1 MAKFH
6 TLTIADIRRET
17 ADAVSISFDVP
28 STLKEEYKYIQGQY
42 LTLKLLIN
50 GQELRRSYSI
60 CSSPNENELRIAVK
74 KVKDGKA
81 SNYLNDIAKKGDR
94 MDVMTPMGNFYSN
107 TSTSAKKH
115 YVLFAGGSG
124 ITPMMPIIKTNLET
138 EPTCS
143 ISLFYANLNEE
154 ATIFKKQ
161 LDNLVAANN
170 GRIKLYYLLDK
181 PNTQI
186 PELHKG
192 IMTNEKVKALFENYI
207 GLNADNEYFV
217 CGPGP
222 MMENVKNAL
231 IELKIDSNLIH
242 IEYFTAVIE
251 ATKAQTSGTS
261 GDSSMSHIKVILDGS
276 ETEFDLSSDGA
287 VILDAALD
295 AGVDV
300 PFACKG
306 AVCCTCRAKLVEG
319 KVKMDANYALTD
331 SEVKAGFILTCQAHP
346 FTPVVVVYYDQQ

>member
-1 MAKFH
+1 
-6 TLTIADIRRET
+6 
-17 ADAVSISFDVP
+17 
-28 STLKEEYKYIQGQY
+28 
-42 LTLKLLIN
+42 
-50 GQELRRSYSI
+50 
-60 CSSPNENELRIAVK
+60 
-74 KVKDGKA
+74 
-81 SNYLNDIAKKGDR
+81 
-94 MDVMTPMGNFYSN
+94 
-107 TSTSAKKH
+107 
-115 YVLFAGGSG
+115 
-124 ITPMMPIIKTNLET
+124 
-138 EPTCS
+138 
-143 ISLFYANLNEE
+143 
-154 ATIFKKQ
+154 
-161 LDNLVAANN
+161 
-170 GRIKLYYLLDK
+170 
-181 PNTQI
+181 
-186 PELHKG
+186 
-192 IMTNEKVKALFENYI
+192 
-207 GLNADNEYFV
+207 
-217 CGPGP
+217 

-331 SEVKAGFILTCQAHP
+331 SEVKAGFILTCQSHP
-346 FTPVVVVYYDQQ
+346 LTPVVVVDYDQQ